1 MFNLFVLLSAIKLH
15 ARNYIF
21 KEAWVRYYYSYSITR
36 KNVKKVYESNC

>member
-1 MFNLFVLLSAIKLH
+1 MFKFFVLLSAIKLY

-36 KNVKKVYESNC
+36 KNVKKVYEGKC